1 MLLCVEMGL
10 GLEPAAREH
19 LAVALA
25 LRVPVALLLTKA
37 DLAHP
42 GQLCSS
48 LAGLRWTTV
57 FLICGTSPPS

>member
-25 LRVPVALLLTKA
+25 LRIPVALLLTKA
-37 DLAHP
+37 DLAQP
-42 GQLCSS
+42 GQLSSS
-48 LAGLRWTTV
+48 LAELRY
-57 FLICGTSPPS
+57 

>member
-25 LRVPVALLLTKA
+25 LQIPVALLLTKA
-37 DLAHP
+37 DLAQP
-42 GQLCSS
+42 DQLSSS
-48 LAGLRWTTV
+48 LTELR
-57 FLICGTSPPS
+57 

>member
-25 LRVPVALLLTKA
+25 LRIPVALLLTKA
-37 DLAHP
+37 DLARP
-42 GQLCSS
+42 GQLPSS
-48 LAGLRWTTV
+48 LASLR
-57 FLICGTSPPS
+57 